1 MDYKQTVKEFEARFA
16 DLGLELSTNP
26 FVKSLYKSDEHSII
40 EFIGQYSQF
49 SCAAIHMLFEARI
62 RTYNWEKLRI
72 ELDRNIEE
80 EEGLETGNIPHLE
93 IMREGYLAD
102 FGIDTDRT
110 ELRLYTKK
118 MIDNLFELFTSNNN
132 ALNAGA
138 LLAFESIAHDE
149 FTILDAITK
158 RHVEITGKQLHKKTR
173 DYIVGHLEFEIGH
186 REGLRSA
193 IEPYI
198 NKENMLEFSKGYALV
213 LTHMSNWWHD
223 VSKDLISSVI

>member
-1 MDYKQTVKEFEARFA
+1 MEYKEVVKELESTFA
-16 DLGLELSTNP
+16 KHGLILETNP
-26 FVKSLYKSDEHSII
+26 FIKNIDNASDYEIVK
-40 EFIGQYSQF
+40 FIGQYSQF

-62 RTYNWEKLRI
+62 RTYAWEKLRI

-93 IMREGYLAD
+93 IMREGYRAD
-102 FGIDTDRT
+102 FGINTDHI
-110 ELRLYTKK
+110 EVEHYTQN
-118 MIDNLFELFTSNNN
+118 MIDNLFDIFKTKSN
-132 ALNAGA
+132 ACNAGA

-158 RHVEITGKQLHKKTR
+158 KYVEIIEKPLHNKTR

-186 REGLRSA
+186 REGLKAA

-198 NKENMLEFSKGYALV
+198 NKENVLQFKHGYDFV
-213 LTHMSNWWHD
+213 LYQMSGWWQNI
-223 VSKDLISSVI
+223 SRDLL